1 MTTLSSMLSS
11 GINAVRIAMLVAVV
25 VSAARYDSAW
35 NSADD
40 SPPYS
45 ASLGQWRRITWRL
58 RQAGTAVN
66 RPMIASARISR

>member
-1 MTTLSSMLSS
+1 
-11 GINAVRIAMLVAVV
+11 MLVAVV

-45 ASLGQWRRITWRL
+45 ASLELAVEPEAAQVVVAL
-58 RQAGTAVN
+58 PELFAVEAAGAAV
-66 RPMIASARISR
+66 PLTQTKCSWFQTF